1 MSDNKIT
8 VDMDFVRGLV
18 GIGVAVARITEVEPE
33 LLNLIDIVAPTDDEI
48 DDILEQ
54 AMEEFA

>member
-1 MSDNKIT
+1 MNDNNIT
-8 VDMDFVRGLV
+8 VDLDFVRGLI

-33 LLNLIDIVAPTDDEI
+33 LLRLIDITAPTDEEI